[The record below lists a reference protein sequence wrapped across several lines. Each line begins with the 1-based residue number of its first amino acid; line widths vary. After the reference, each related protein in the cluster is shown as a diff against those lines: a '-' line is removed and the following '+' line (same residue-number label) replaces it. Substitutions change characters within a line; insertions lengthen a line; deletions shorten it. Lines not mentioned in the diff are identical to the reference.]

1 MAIEKILDFI
11 TELQKI
17 SKHNDFEYYYR
28 GHSDKDFEL
37 TPSIYRRRYIWNE
50 DKFFKEIILRTPYDF
65 INEKTAL
72 EKLVKMQHYGIPTRI
87 LDITTNPLVALYF
100 ACNEFAD
107 KEDGEVLVFKIPKAD
122 IKFYDSDTVS
132 ILANISKRPYE
143 FEIDSLDKSTKE
155 AFNDEVPIHYLLQ
168 EIREEKP
175 QFLSVI
181 NHEDFAR
188 VIAVKVKLYNSRII
202 KQNGAFLIFG
212 INGSKKNPATIP
224 SDWILN
230 LKVKGIDLST
240 DMSYKK
246 QLLDDLDALGIN
258 ESTLFPEIENQAKYL
273 KRQLAKNVPTIRRRS
288 KMPASNKSDGK

>member
-11 TELQKI
+11 TQLQKI
-17 SKHNDFEYYYR
+17 SKSNNYEYYYR

-37 TPSIYRRRYIWNE
+37 KPSIYRRRFIRNE
-50 DKFFKEIILRTPYDF
+50 DRFFKEIILRTPNDF

-100 ACNEFAD
+100 ACNELAD
-107 KEDGEVLVFKIPKAD
+107 KADGEVLVFKIPKTD

-132 ILANISKRPYE
+132 ILANISKRPYD
-143 FEIDSLDKSTKE
+143 FEIDSLEKSTTK
-155 AFNDEVPIHYLLQ
+155 AFNNEVPIQYLLH

-175 QFLSVI
+175 QFLPVI
-181 NHEDFAR
+181 YHQDFAR
-188 VIAVKVKLYNSRII
+188 VVAVKVKLNNNRIL

-212 INGSKKNPATIP
+212 INGSKKDPATIP

-230 LKVKGIDLST
+230 LEVNGINLKT
-240 DMSYKK
+240 DKK
-246 QLLDDLDALGIN
+246 CKRQLLDDLDALGIN

-273 KRQLAKNVPTIRRRS
+273 RRQFSKFETTHHRRT
-288 KMPASNKSDGK
+288 KMPTANG